1 MDHFEYKNGAM
12 HVEQV
17 PMSAIAQAVG
27 TPVYV
32 YSTATLERHVR
43 AFLEALQPLPDPLV
57 AFAVKANTNAA
68 VLPPLA
74 RLGMGA
80 DGVSAGGLRR
90 GAWARTAPTNANTPG

>member
-27 TPVYV
+27 THVYV

-43 AFLEALQPLPDPLV
+43 VFQEALKPLHDPLV
-57 AFAVKANTNAA
+57 AFAVKANHNAA
-68 VLPPLA
+68 VLSTLA
-74 RLGMGA
+74 RPGLGA
-80 DGVSAGGLRR
+80 DVVPAGGSLRAASR
-90 GAWARTAPTNANTPG
+90 AHQRVSNT

>member
-1 MDHFEYKNGAM
+1 MNHFEYKNGVM

-43 AFLEALQPLPDPLV
+43 VFQEALAPLPDPLV
-57 AFAVKANTNAA
+57 
-68 VLPPLA
+68 
-74 RLGMGA
+74 
-80 DGVSAGGLRR
+80 
-90 GAWARTAPTNANTPG
+90 